1 MSSFWLQVNEQ
12 TSLIDRITRKYSYLM
27 EMQSIGRIGRGAEK
41 YVAMLDQN
49 VVKQSNEVLPVI
61 EDKTLSEKEI
71 IPMIEDIRQIE
82 KDVLPVVEDK
92 TQSEEE
98 IIPMN
103 GNTRQLEIE
112 VLPAIERK
120 SELEKVRPMIENR
133 SQIEEPQLRMAVEDL
148 HMTSPEMINMEV
160 QHVPPQTTKSETPQN
175 AIVLHNDV
183 KPFSDAP
190 IMGAPIRL
198 FSFIAKYVSG
208 ADLVTAES

>member
-1 MSSFWLQVNEQ
+1 
-12 TSLIDRITRKYSYLM
+12 M
-27 EMQSIGRIGRGAEK
+27 EMQSIGHIGREGEK
-41 YVAMLDQN
+41 YVAMLNQN
-49 VVKQSNEVLPVI
+49 VVEQNNEALPHI
-61 EDKTLSEKEI
+61 EDKTQSEKEI
-71 IPMIEDIRQIE
+71 IPMIEDVRQLE
-82 KDVLPVVEDK
+82 KQVVPIIEDK

-103 GNTRQLEIE
+103 VSTRQLKIE
-112 VLPAIERK
+112 VVQTNESK
-120 SELEKVRPMIENR
+120 SELEKVRPLIGNT
-133 SQIEEPQLRMAVEDL
+133 SQIEEPQLRMAVKDL

-160 QHVPPQTTKSETPQN
+160 RHMPLQTTKSETPQN

-208 ADLVTAES
+208 ADLVSAVS